1 MLTLCSRPFRPTPL
15 TLRKVATLCAR
26 ESGRGTGPH
35 APTFGCAIQT
45 ASCAP
50 SRCARGHFC
59 VAQWLARKGALC
71 WYLFFPCELR
81 HSAQRGTVTS
91 QELRLEAL
99 CKWRCC
105 PPCACQPPWRSL
117 RKAEP
122 RNGARSSVP
131 VYPRYRVAVQ
141 EAALHGLLRQ
151 RLQRHCKATEET
163 APRLHAVTSF
173 KRQVSFSPA
182 PRPRS
187 PSCCPQPRATWKS

>member
-15 TLRKVATLCAR
+15 TLRKVATLCAAKV
-26 ESGRGTGPH
+26 G
-35 APTFGCAIQT
+35 
-45 ASCAP
+45 
-50 SRCARGHFC
+50 
-59 VAQWLARKGALC
+59 GALGHTHR
-71 WYLFFPCELR
+71 LSAARFKQPHVPLR
-81 HSAQRGTVTS
+81 AAQEGISAWHSGWQGNKHSVGTFSFRVKHWPSAQRGTVTS

-105 PPCACQPPWRSL
+105 PPVHVSLPWRSL

-141 EAALHGLLRQ
+141 EAAPHGLLRQ

-163 APRLHAVTSF
+163 APVCM
-173 KRQVSFSPA
+173 Q
-182 PRPRS
+182 
-187 PSCCPQPRATWKS
+187 